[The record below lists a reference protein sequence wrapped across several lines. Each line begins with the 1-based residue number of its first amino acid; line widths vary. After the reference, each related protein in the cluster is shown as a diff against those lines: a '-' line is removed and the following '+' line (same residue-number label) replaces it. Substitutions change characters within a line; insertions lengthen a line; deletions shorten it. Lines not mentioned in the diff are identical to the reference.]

1 MSRLKVGR
9 FLEHLAASDL
19 AFDWEAVE
27 HLPPVFSG
35 AFACM
40 TVGPDGHLL
49 LVEEERLGSAER
61 DVAFARHVLA
71 HEVGHHFLHA
81 SLLAGGDSIFLAPQE
96 LARNRSQ
103 LIGSDRQIEQVVDRL
118 EEVEAECFATFLLIP
133 WEAFLKGT
141 EAAYLAKD
149 YGEQLDEVKRYYPH
163 FKNTAALDAFRAIL
177 WEDGERSHPIF
188 HI

>member
-1 MSRLKVGR
+1 M
-9 FLEHLAASDL
+9 
-19 AFDWEAVE
+19 
-27 HLPPVFSG
+27 
-35 AFACM
+35 
-40 TVGPDGHLL
+40 
-49 LVEEERLGSAER
+49 
-61 DVAFARHVLA
+61 
-71 HEVGHHFLHA
+71 
-81 SLLAGGDSIFLAPQE
+81 
-96 LARNRSQ
+96 
-103 LIGSDRQIEQVVDRL
+103 IGSDRQIEQVVDRL